1 MVSRQR
7 FSAVRRAFACTLIA
21 CILLVGF
28 TLACGIHV
36 HSDTHCC
43 DFCHFGFLPWIQA
56 AGVPDIAPSLAR
68 EWRVNSDPGSQAP
81 NNDRIAR
88 RGRAPPAC

>member
-1 MVSRQR
+1 MMSRQR
-7 FSAVRRAFACTLIA
+7 FLAVRRALACVVIVCA
-21 CILLVGF
+21 LLVGV

-56 AGVPDIAPSLAR
+56 AGVPSVAPPLAR
-68 EWRVNSDPGSQAP
+68 EWRVNADLASQVL
-81 NNDRIAR
+81 NNNRIAR
-88 RGRAPPAC
+88 QGRAPPAC